1 MAKNTTSI
9 PLPEALICA
18 LDRKAAAQ
26 GLTPGHVIIQA
37 VEPALA
43 AQSAWSPGFIEATGS
58 RRPELKEAVD
68 IMMGAIRERR
78 SRNDA
83 PAL

>member
-9 PLPEALICA
+9 PLPEALIGA

-26 GLTPGHVIIQA
+26 GLTAGQVIIQA
-37 VEPALA
+37 VERALTD
-43 AQSAWSPGFIEATGS
+43 QSAWSPGFIEAIGS
-58 RRPELKEAVD
+58 RRPELEEAVD
-68 IMMGAIRERR
+68 TVMSAIRERR